1 MQKWIAYYDQFEEL
15 LGKIVR
21 LLCTILLG
29 TLLFIFV
36 ANIILR
42 YFRVSGLAWFEE
54 VVTFCFAWM
63 AFLGTVEL
71 WRKDNLFNVDVI
83 MHRFLKK
90 DGTLLKV
97 VQIMIDLI
105 CLLFFAITTY
115 YSIGWISRIK
125 ATTPALSMPTSY
137 LYSSIPV
144 TMLIMG
150 IMTIRDLVGDI
161 LFNNEGEGGI

>member
-1 MQKWIAYYDQFEEL
+1 MQKLLADYDQFEEF
-15 LGKIVR
+15 LGKILR

-29 TLLFIFV
+29 TLLVIFV

-71 WRKDNLFNVDVI
+71 WRKNSLFNVDVI
-83 MHRFLKK
+83 THRFKK
-90 DGTLLKV
+90 DGAVAKV
-97 VQIMIDLI
+97 IRILIGLI
-105 CLLFFAITTY
+105 CLVFFAITTY

-125 ATTPALSMPTSY
+125 STTPALSLPTSY
-137 LYSSIPV
+137 LYSCIPV
-144 TMLIMG
+144 SMMLMG
-150 IMTIRDLVGDI
+150 VMTIRDLADD
-161 LFNNEGEGGI
+161 LFIKNKGEGGR